1 MNPEHPVFVISKGRW
16 ESRLTVKAL
25 DVMGVPYSVVI
36 EPQEFDDYAEHID
49 PDRLLVLP
57 FSNLGQGSIPARN
70 WVWERALK
78 IDAPWYWLMD
88 DNIAGFER
96 LNRNERVRVNTGSI
110 FRAAEVFVER
120 YENVAMAGFEY
131 RQFSGG
137 ARRKKPAFRLNTR
150 IYSCSL
156 IRTDLP
162 YRWRGKY
169 NEDTDLS
176 LRMLKDGWVTVLFHA
191 FLQNKAGTMMMK
203 GGNTDEVY
211 QDRDRL
217 AFAESLR
224 EQHPDVVQV
233 VRRYG
238 RWHHDVNYEP
248 FQRNELRLRESVS
261 IPNGVNEFGMTLKSW
276 DSVYS
281 GGHGG

>member
-1 MNPEHPVFVISKGRW
+1 MFVISKGRW

-25 DVMGVPYSVVI
+25 DVMRVPYRVVI
-36 EPQEFDDYAEHID
+36 EPQEFDAYAEHID
-49 PDRLLVLP
+49 PERLLVLP

-70 WVWERALK
+70 WVWEKA
-78 IDAPWYWLMD
+78 AEEGAAWHWLLD

-96 LNRNERVRVNTGSI
+96 LNRNERVRVHTGAM
-110 FRAAEVFVER
+110 FRAAEVFVDR
-120 YENVAMAGFEY
+120 YENVSMAGFEY

-191 FLQNKAGTMMMK
+191 FLQNKSGTMTMK

-211 QDRDRL
+211 QDRERRE
-217 AFAESLR
+217 FAESLR

-248 FQRNELRLRESVS
+248 FQGNELRLKPGVE
-261 IPNGVNEFGMTLKSW
+261 IAGGVNEFGMCLKTY

-281 GGHGG
+281 GEHDS